1 MKLNE
6 NVKIIGRKVLLIPY
20 EEKHV
25 EKYHNWMK
33 SAELQ
38 ILTASEPLSLEEE
51 YAMQKSWRNDEDKCT
66 FLILSKETFDT
77 TNDELKS
84 LIGDTNLFLQYED
97 DQNEKVAECEIMIA
111 EKEYRRKKLGWESM
125 LLMLKYGQ
133 CILNLNKFVAKINE
147 NNENSIYMFKKMNF
161 NEISRSEIFHEVTLE
176 RKVDET
182 WTTWLDSQVDLQIE
196 SYK

>member
-1 MKLNE
+1 MNIGILSYKFVNLNH
-6 NVKIIGRKVLLIPY
+6 NTLWKWKQL
-20 EEKHV
+20 
-25 EKYHNWMK
+25 YHNWMK